1 MSNGNIEQIGTP
13 EELYLT
19 PSSPFVADFVGLS
32 NKVKGTLTK
41 GVVSVLGA
49 KLPLLGEPQPDGPV
63 TAFIRPE
70 DIAYGSGPITGT
82 VVTTSFLG
90 SLRRT
95 RVLLDD
101 GTMLSVQHDVSDHP
115 VPGTAAKLSLR
126 GRAVSAEPRVV

>member
-1 MSNGNIEQIGTP
+1 M
-13 EELYLT
+13 
-19 PSSPFVADFVGLS
+19 
-32 NKVKGTLTK
+32 KGTLVK
-41 GVVSVLGA
+41 GVVSVLGGR
-49 KLPLLGEPQPDGPV
+49 LPLLGAGVGGAAQPDGPV
-63 TAFIRPE
+63 TAYIRPE

-115 VPGTAAKLSLR
+115 VPGTQAKLSLR
-126 GRAVSAEPRVV
+126 GRAVSAEPLAS